1 MNIRINKMYEILC
14 SDLRAGE
21 KLLYVALSLID
32 NNKKGCFPSIKTLS
46 KMLNI
51 SERSISRY
59 LNTLRKKGYIT
70 TVQRWNNS
78 NKYYLDTELN
88 TKANEDRVVSMETTE
103 LSSGG
108 DSIVIRGMTGLS
120 SGGDRA
126 VYLNN
131 KLNSKLNINLN
142 SEKKFLNFHK
152 ENLKEIAYPYETQE
166 EIKKQNQ
173 INLNGLKK
181 LKETIGGI
189 YEKN

>member
-120 SGGDRA
+120 SGG
-126 VYLNN
+126 
-131 KLNSKLNINLN
+131 
-142 SEKKFLNFHK
+142 
-152 ENLKEIAYPYETQE
+152 
-166 EIKKQNQ
+166 
-173 INLNGLKK
+173 
-181 LKETIGGI
+181 
-189 YEKN
+189 

>member
-131 KLNSKLNINLN
+131 KLNSKLNINLD

>member
-1 MNIRINKMYEILC
+1 
-14 SDLRAGE
+14 
-21 KLLYVALSLID
+21 
-32 NNKKGCFPSIKTLS
+32 
-46 KMLNI
+46 
-51 SERSISRY
+51 
-59 LNTLRKKGYIT
+59 
-70 TVQRWNNS
+70 
-78 NKYYLDTELN
+78 
-88 TKANEDRVVSMETTE
+88 
-103 LSSGG
+103 
-108 DSIVIRGMTGLS
+108 MTGLS

-131 KLNSKLNINLN
+131 KLNSKLNINLD